1 MLRRSDERG
10 RTRPIPCP
18 DEPTQ
23 TGLTTCL
30 IRPRIRIDAGGIPFL
45 AGHIH
50 FQQRPRSATEAA
62 DFGQRHLAAGD
73 RARAAV
79 RGRGAGASIRPSVA
93 KALREALSVRPQTA
107 ADAHKQ
113 AQTYEREQDA
123 REQAVR
129 RAPLAE
135 LAEQSSIVGTRW
147 LGGVPAVGSRAK
159 DSSGRAVCAAA

>member
-1 MLRRSDERG
+1 MLAHPFSA
-10 RTRPIPCP
+10 T
-18 DEPTQ
+18 
-23 TGLTTCL
+23 
-30 IRPRIRIDAGGIPFL
+30 AG
-45 AGHIH
+45 
-50 FQQRPRSATEAA
+50 QSATE
-62 DFGQRHLAAGD
+62 
-73 RARAAV
+73 
-79 RGRGAGASIRPSVA
+79 
-93 KALREALSVRPQTA
+93 ALREALSVRPQTA

-129 RAPLAE
+129 RA